1 MAMASL
7 PDLLVLR
14 ERMDPISVEAYHRL
28 GQIGVL
34 SKDVELLQGNIVR
47 KMPKSPLHEFV
58 AQVLM
63 NRLMRSVPEGFEVRR
78 EGPLTLGN
86 SEPEPDLSVVPGQA
100 SDWLQFHPRTASLV
114 IEIAIT
120 SIELDE
126 CKAAIYS
133 EAGIPEYWIVQP
145 EHRLILVFRKPS
157 PNGYQVRSVV
167 SDCETLTCVALP
179 GVAIQTSSILPP
191 RAAP

>member
-1 MAMASL
+1 MGMASL
-7 PDLLVLR
+7 FDLPALR
-14 ERMDPISVEAYHRL
+14 EHLDPMSVEAYHRL
-28 GQIGVL
+28 GEMGAL
-34 SKDVELLQGNIVR
+34 STDVELLRGKVVC

-63 NRLMRSVPEGFEVRR
+63 NLLVRSVPEGFEVRR
-78 EGPLTLGN
+78 EGPISIGN
-86 SEPEPDLSVVPGQA
+86 SEPEPDLSVVQGKA
-100 SDWLQFHPRTASLV
+100 SDWLQSHPHTAALV

-126 CKAAIYS
+126 GKAAIYA

-145 EHRLILVFRKPS
+145 ELRLTVVYRQPS
-157 PNGYQVRSVV
+157 PDGYRVRSVL
-167 SDCETLTCVALP
+167 SDRETLTCATLP
-179 GVAIQTSSILPP
+179 GIGIPTSSILPP